1 MAGSLAEWLRV
12 AYLPMKP
19 ETSGSER
26 QVPQFIPLPERALLV
41 VAGKD
46 AAHFLHNLVTANI
59 ATLAPG
65 AMRSAALLTPQG
77 KIITEMLIA
86 NAGEADDAE
95 GLFLIDVSFGY
106 ADDLLNRLVAYKLRA
121 EVTIG
126 HAPEGTSVAVLLDA
140 PDYTSEDIYAF
151 DDPRHPA
158 LGKRLVG
165 PADILQSIGAGFE
178 RAEPAAYHL
187 RRVSL
192 GVPEMGKDYPSID
205 AFPHEVLL
213 DQLGGVDFR
222 KGCYVGQEVVSR
234 MEHRGSARTRSLP
247 VRFLNGFGVLGG
259 ATVRAGEITLGSI
272 GESFGDRAIA
282 RVRLDK
288 LEDAVKSGAEVVAG
302 GVPIAASKPD
312 FATFDVPGASAGS

>member
-1 MAGSLAEWLRV
+1 M
-12 AYLPMKP
+12 
-19 ETSGSER
+19 
-26 QVPQFIPLPERALLV
+26 PQFIPLPERSLLV

-59 ATLAPG
+59 EKLAPG
-65 AMRSAALLTPQG
+65 AMVPAALLTPQG
-77 KIITEMLIA
+77 KIITEMLVA
-86 NAGEADDAE
+86 NAGEEGDAE

-106 ADDLLNRLVAYKLRA
+106 ADDLLTRLAQYKLRA

-126 HAPEGTSVAVLLDA
+126 HAPEGTGVAVLFDA
-140 PDYTSEDIYAF
+140 PDFASEDIYVF
-151 DDPRHPA
+151 DDPRLSG

-165 PADILQSIGAGFE
+165 PADALNAIGAGFE
-178 RAEPAAYHL
+178 IADPAAYHL

-192 GVPEMGKDYPSID
+192 GVPEMGKDYASID

-213 DQLGGVDFR
+213 DQLGGVDFK

-234 MEHRGSARTRSLP
+234 MEHRGSARTRALP

-259 ATVRAGEITLGSI
+259 AAVKAGDVVLGSI

-282 RVRLDK
+282 RIRLDK
-288 LEDAVKSGAEVVAG
+288 LEDALNSGTEVVAG
-302 GVPIAASKPD
+302 GVPIKATKPD
-312 FATFDVPGASAGS
+312 FATFDVPIQG

>member
-19 ETSGSER
+19 ETSGSECP
-26 QVPQFIPLPERALLV
+26 VPQFISLPERALLV

-59 ATLAPG
+59 EKLAPG
-65 AMRSAALLTPQG
+65 TMTSAALLTPQG
-77 KIITEMLIA
+77 KIIAEMLIA
-86 NAGEADDAE
+86 NAGEAGDEE

-106 ADDLLNRLVAYKLRA
+106 ADDLLTRLAAYKLRA
-121 EVTIG
+121 EVAIG
-126 HAPEGTSVAVLLDA
+126 HAPEGTGLAVMLDA
-140 PDYTSEDIYAF
+140 PDYASEDIYVF
-151 DDPRHPA
+151 DDPRHA
-158 LGKRLVG
+158 ELGKRLVG
-165 PADILQSIGAGFE
+165 PRDVLETISAGFE

-205 AFPHEVLL
+205 AFPHDVLL
-213 DQLGGVDFR
+213 DQLRGVDFR

-259 ATVRAGEITLGSI
+259 ATVRAGDVAIGSI

-282 RVRLDK
+282 RLRLDK
-288 LEDAVKSGAEVVAG
+288 LADAIESGTEIVAG
-302 GVPIAASKPD
+302 GVPIAASRPD
-312 FATFDVPGASAGS
+312 FVTFEVPGAA